1 MCDICFFS
9 LSKVLHLMH
18 YFVRMLLTVLGLLPH
33 MRARMHLSAGQG
45 SFVLWS
51 SDAEVLSLLGI
62 MLRLML
68 EVLLCWLQCSLMLM
82 SECCVWLRELLSVE
96 SSSPGID
103 EVLLYFSRRYIFCS
117 FGGFVCSCF
126 V

>member
-1 MCDICFFS
+1 MCDICLFS

-18 YFVRMLLTVLGLLPH
+18 CFVRMLLTVPGLLPH

-51 SDAEVLSLLGI
+51 SDSEVSSSLGI

-68 EVLLCWLQCSLMLM
+68 EVSLCWLLCSSIMM
-82 SECCVWLRELLSVE
+82 FECCVRVRELLSVE
-96 SSSPGID
+96 LSSPGID
-103 EVLLYFSRRYIFCS
+103 EVLSYFSRRYFL
-117 FGGFVCSCF
+117 
-126 V
+126 